1 MRAPTREEAVTI
13 GLTIAEE
20 LPDARVGC
28 YRGLFFT
35 VKRSHP
41 DFQTEATACIQRI
54 AADIING
61 RAAGNDDLNVLILFD
76 NGVAKRIKIQ
86 VSVVP

>member
-35 VKRSHP
+35 VERSHP
-41 DFQTEATACIQRI
+41 DFQTETTACIRRI
-54 AADIING
+54 MGDIIHG
-61 RAAGNDDLNVLILFD
+61 RETGNDDSDVLILFD
-76 NGVAKRIKIQ
+76 NGVAKCIEIR

>member
-35 VKRSHP
+35 VERSHP
-41 DFQTEATACIQRI
+41 DFQTEATASIQRI

-61 RAAGNDDLNVLILFD
+61 HAAGNDDSDVVILFD